1 LSWWQNS
8 SHIIIILKKNKLV
21 FNAKKNLLSE
31 KCDVMKDEKK
41 QTVNSHNAVTQQ
53 GFMLDFYTEYLIH
66 HEEYVS

>member
-1 LSWWQNS
+1 M
-8 SHIIIILKKNKLV
+8 
-21 FNAKKNLLSE
+21 SE